1 MELDPTVWGPH
12 YWFMLHT
19 TALTYPINPNATT
32 KKKYYDFIYNLPL
45 FIPHRNISNAFADVL
60 DKYPLTPYLDNKKSF
75 MKWMHFVHNHINKTQ
90 GKPPMEY
97 YEAIDKYY
105 VHYKPKHIIDVD
117 TVNFRNKL
125 VYIGLIVLL
134 LCVANYFYDS

>member
-19 TALTYPINPNATT
+19 TALTYPIHPNATT

-60 DKYPLTPYLDNKKSF
+60 VAWGLTETVVTVP
-75 MKWMHFVHNHINKTQ
+75 
-90 GKPPMEY
+90 GPAA
-97 YEAIDKYY
+97 AIDDPESSGRRK
-105 VHYKPKHIIDVD
+105 
-117 TVNFRNKL
+117 R
-125 VYIGLIVLL
+125 
-134 LCVANYFYDS
+134 